1 MNANNNIESIRV
13 EFSPEAEST
22 VLLKHTDPI
31 NQVKADV
38 YARYQKS
45 MGANE
50 HLLRLALFEADS
62 LAQQTGF
69 PSLFFPQLALEKAQN
84 AVRWQSRQQML
95 LRSNT
100 THYALAA

>member
-1 MNANNNIESIRV
+1 MNTNNTLESIKV
-13 EFSPEAEST
+13 EFLPETESA
-22 VLLKHTDPI
+22 VAVKHTDPI

-38 YARYQKS
+38 YARYQKL

-69 PSLFFPQLALEKAQN
+69 ARLFFPQLAVEKAEN
-84 AVRWQSRQQML
+84 VARWQSRQHFL
-95 LRSNT
+95 LRSN

>member
-1 MNANNNIESIRV
+1 MNANNTMKSIKV
-13 EFSPEAEST
+13 EFLPEAESP
-22 VLLKHTDPI
+22 VALKHTDPI
-31 NQVKADV
+31 NQVKAEV
-38 YARYQKS
+38 YAKYLKL

-69 PSLFFPQLALEKAQN
+69 AQLFFPQLAVEKAQN
-84 AVRWQSRQQML
+84 AVRWQSRQQLL